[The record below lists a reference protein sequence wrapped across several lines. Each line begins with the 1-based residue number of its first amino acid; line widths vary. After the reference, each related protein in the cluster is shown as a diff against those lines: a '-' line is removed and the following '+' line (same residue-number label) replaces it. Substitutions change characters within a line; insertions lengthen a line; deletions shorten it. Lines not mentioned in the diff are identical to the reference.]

1 MKTKAN
7 RAEQAKP
14 KRRGGEM
21 TLSELQTVK
30 LTKKFELLDVDG
42 NGTVER
48 ADIERVIDGLAEMRG
63 WAKESAERAELKERH
78 AKLWHTLATFCDT
91 NDDGKVALDE
101 WLSYHAEAI
110 RADQEELR
118 SLEGYES
125 TLQALS
131 DFFFDL
137 LDADGDGMVGARD
150 YAQFCEVLGVEEG
163 AASMGRLDRNNDGK
177 LSRSEMTSLIIEF
190 YQSSDPTAP
199 GNWFFGVFDTK
210 D

>member
-1 MKTKAN
+1 MS
-7 RAEQAKP
+7 
-14 KRRGGEM
+14 
-21 TLSELQTVK
+21 LSELQKIK

-48 ADIERVIDGLAEMRG
+48 ADIERVIDGLADQRG
-63 WAKESAERAELKERH
+63 WSATSQERADLKERH
-78 AKLWHTLATFCDT
+78 GKLWHALVTFCDA

-101 WLSYHAEAI
+101 WLAYHAEAI
-110 RADQEELR
+110 KADEELTT
-118 SLEGYES
+118 LAGYES
-125 TLQALS
+125 TLQALG

-137 LDADGDGMVGARD
+137 LDADGDGMVGAQD

-190 YQSSDPTAP
+190 YQSSDPRAP
-199 GNWFFGVFDTK
+199 GNWFFGVFDTRS
-210 D
+210 